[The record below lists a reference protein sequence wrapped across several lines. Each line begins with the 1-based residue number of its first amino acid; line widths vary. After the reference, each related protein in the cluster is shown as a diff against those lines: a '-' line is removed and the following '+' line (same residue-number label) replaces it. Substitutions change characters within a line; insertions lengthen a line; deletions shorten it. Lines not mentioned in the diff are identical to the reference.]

1 MRMIDHNGSVLRAL
15 RTSACARRSRGL
27 FIAGVRQ
34 MGDEGSEHAVGRRNI
49 KSQLAFNLQPLGED
63 QGLTVRIPK
72 HELSLA
78 VMARDRVA
86 RVSFHQ
92 VGGRSFLA

>member
-1 MRMIDHNGSVLRAL
+1 MGTNDRK
-15 RTSACARRSRGL
+15 TRRGGWTPLEL

-34 MGDEGSEHAVGRRNI
+34 MGDESSELAVGRRNI
-49 KSQLAFNLQPLGED
+49 KSQLTFNLQPLGED

-78 VMARDRVA
+78 VMAGDRVA
-86 RVSFHQ
+86 RVVRFHQ
-92 VGGRSFLA
+92 VGRRSFLA

>member
-1 MRMIDHNGSVLRAL
+1 
-15 RTSACARRSRGL
+15 
-27 FIAGVRQ
+27 
-34 MGDEGSEHAVGRRNI
+34 MGDEGSELPVGRRII
-49 KSQLAFNLQPLGED
+49 KSQLTLNLQPLGED

-78 VMARDRVA
+78 VMAGDRVA